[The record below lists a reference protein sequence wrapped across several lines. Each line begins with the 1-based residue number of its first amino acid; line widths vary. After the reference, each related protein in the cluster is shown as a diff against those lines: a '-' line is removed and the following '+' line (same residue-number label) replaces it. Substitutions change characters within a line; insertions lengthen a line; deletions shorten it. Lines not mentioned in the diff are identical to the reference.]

1 LALAAD
7 ECKPVDTAPGDR
19 NLARVAEMHDTTEEY
34 LETILSIEEEG
45 IVPLRAR
52 LVERLG
58 LSAAAV
64 SETVARLEDQGYVE
78 LAGDRRLNLTE
89 KGRGLATTVVRRHRL
104 AERLLVDVI
113 GLEWEKVHAEAAR
126 WEHAISSEV
135 EEKLVQLLGDPAT
148 CPHGNPIPGSH
159 NAGAPQQTVPLS
171 QVQSGPIVVVRVS
184 ERLEMS
190 GDALLLV
197 ADAQLMP
204 GCDATVIT
212 GDGDGVAV
220 KTTTGDYR
228 VPMRIADFLYVAAR

>member
-1 LALAAD
+1 M
-7 ECKPVDTAPGDR
+7 
-19 NLARVAEMHDTTEEY
+19 AELHDTTEEY

-45 IVPLRAR
+45 IVPMRAR

-78 LAGDRRLNLTE
+78 LAGDRSLRLTD

-104 AERLLVDVI
+104 AERLLTDVI
-113 GLEWEKVHAEAAR
+113 GLEWEKVHREADR
-126 WEHAISSEV
+126 WEHAISADV

-159 NAGAPQQTVPLS
+159 RAAPATPTVALDDAAP
-171 QVQSGPIVVVRVS
+171 GPVTVARVS

-190 GDALLLV
+190 DDAIALIAAANLL
-197 ADAQLMP
+197 P
-204 GCDATVIT
+204 GRDATVVGRDDDAVTVETET
-212 GDGDGVAV
+212 GEH
-220 KTTTGDYR
+220 R
-228 VPMRIADFLYVAAR
+228 VPARIAESLYVTTR